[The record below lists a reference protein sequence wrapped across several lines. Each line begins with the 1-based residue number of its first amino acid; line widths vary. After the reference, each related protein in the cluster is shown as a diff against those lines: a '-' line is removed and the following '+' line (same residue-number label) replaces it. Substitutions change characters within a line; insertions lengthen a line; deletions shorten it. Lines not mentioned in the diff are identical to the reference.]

1 MSEQTQAPQD
11 IAAIQAFN
19 ESVNHAVMRN
29 YDMNTALMTEGV
41 SSTAVALA
49 NAMSAADLT
58 AAMAVEVGNG
68 MDAIEALLVKLAD
81 DMKSRAVAA
90 FEFYSQQKA
99 ERDASEAAAPVA
111 ANDAVVTGEGV

>member
-1 MSEQTQAPQD
+1 MSEQNQAPQD

-19 ESVNHAVMRN
+19 ESVNNAVMRN
-29 YDMNTALMTEGV
+29 YDMNTTLMSEGV

-49 NAMSAADLT
+49 NALSAADLT
-58 AAMAVEVGNG
+58 AAMAVEAGNG
-68 MDAIEALLVKLAD
+68 MDTIEALLVKLAD

-99 ERDASEAAAPVA
+99 EREQSEVVA
-111 ANDAVVTGEGV
+111 ANDSVAVPGVGV